1 MKKRFVTILAA
12 VLCLALT
19 MSCAGAESITL
30 NGKTIPAETIQIYA
44 PVSGTAESVSVEAG
58 QKVQA
63 GDAIYT
69 MKTTKVYADHDGKV
83 SGIFGQPGDDA
94 ESVTTRYGAVLY
106 IEESPSFTV
115 SASTSGAYNSMETK
129 YVHPGEYVYVAS
141 RNSVN
146 RTGEGVITAISGT
159 SYTVEIAKGT
169 FLTGETVEV
178 FRDPEYDYQTRIG
191 KGTVTYSDPVAVT
204 GGTGSIVSIAVED
217 GQEVKRGDLLM
228 EIVDGTFD
236 AYVMTGTTITAGV
249 PGVVGTVSVQAG
261 GSVTKDSV
269 AAELYSLETMCAEAS
284 IPEDYISQVH
294 EGDPVTIELSTD
306 LNKRYEGTV
315 VMISS
320 IATEGEEEVTYRV
333 VAEFVPDEDVRFGM
347 SVLMTAG
354 EEEEPAQEEPAEEPE
369 AEKEEKPE
377 AEAEEGKS
385 GKRERPE
392 GMPEWNGYGERPEMP
407 EGGSFGGRAEDATEE
422 SAETNEAQTE
432 GNP

>member
-1 MKKRFVTILAA
+1 MKKRSLICLAA
-12 VLCLALT
+12 VLCMVLAI
-19 MSCAGAESITL
+19 SCAGADSITL

-44 PVSGTAESVSVEAG
+44 PVSGTTESVSVEAG

-63 GDAIYT
+63 DDTIYT

-83 SGIFGQPGDDA
+83 SGIFGRPGDDV
-94 ESVTTRYGAVLY
+94 ECVTTRYGAVLY
-106 IEESPSFTV
+106 IEESPAFTV

-159 SYTVEIAKGT
+159 SYTVEISKGT

-228 EIVDGTFD
+228 ETVDGTFD

-249 PGVVGTVSVQAG
+249 SGVVGSVNVQAG
-261 GSVTKDSV
+261 ESVTKDAV

-284 IPEDYISQVH
+284 IPEDYISQIQ

-306 LNKRYEGTV
+306 MNKTYSGKI
-315 VMISS
+315 VMISA
-320 IATEGEEEVTYRV
+320 IATQREEEVTYRV

-354 EEEEPAQEEPAEEPE
+354 EEEKPVRDEPAEDAE
-369 AEKEEKPE
+369 AEKEEEPE
-377 AEAEEGKS
+377 AEAEEEKH

-392 GMPEWNGYGERPEMP
+392 GMPEWNGEGERPEMP
-407 EGGSFGGRAEDATEE
+407 EGASFGGRTEDVPEEAPETPTE
-422 SAETNEAQTE
+422 A
-432 GNP
+432 NP

>member
-1 MKKRFVTILAA
+1 MKKCLFVCLAA
-12 VLCLALT
+12 ILCVVLA
-19 MSCAGAESITL
+19 MSCAGAETITL

-44 PVSGTAESVSVEAG
+44 PVSGTAGSVSVEAG

-63 GDAIYT
+63 DDTIYT

-106 IEESPSFTV
+106 IEESPAFTV

-159 SYTVEIAKGT
+159 SYTVEISKGT

-228 EIVDGTFD
+228 ETVDGTFD

-249 PGVVGTVSVQAG
+249 PGIVGSVSVQAG
-261 GSVTKDSV
+261 GSVTKDAV
-269 AAELYSLETMCAEAS
+269 AAELYSLETMRAEAS
-284 IPEDYISQVH
+284 IPEDYINQIQ

-306 LNKRYEGTV
+306 MNKTYSGKI
-315 VMISS
+315 VMISA

-354 EEEEPAQEEPAEEPE
+354 EEEQPVRKEPAEDAE
-369 AEKEEKPE
+369 AEKEEEPE
-377 AEAEEGKS
+377 TAAEEEKHGK
-385 GKRERPE
+385 KERPE
-392 GMPEWNGYGERPEMP
+392 GMPEWNGEGERPEIP
-407 EGGSFGGRAEDATEE
+407 EGSSFGGRAEDAPEEAPETPTE
-422 SAETNEAQTE
+422 A
-432 GNP
+432 NP

>member
-1 MKKRFVTILAA
+1 MKKRIMSCLAA
-12 VLCLALT
+12 ILCIMPVL
-19 MSCAGAESITL
+19 SCAGADSITL

-63 GDAIYT
+63 DDAIYT

-83 SGIFGQPGDDA
+83 SGIFGQPGDNA
-94 ESVTTRYGAVLY
+94 ESVTARYGAVLY
-106 IEESPSFTV
+106 IEESPAFTV

-159 SYTVEIAKGT
+159 SYTVEILKGT

-178 FRDPEYDYQTRIG
+178 FRDPEYDYQKRIG

-269 AAELYSLETMCAEAS
+269 AAELYSLETMCTEAS

-315 VMISS
+315 VLISS

-354 EEEEPAQEEPAEEPE
+354 EEEEPVKEEPAEGPE
-369 AEKEEKPE
+369 AEKEEEPE
-377 AEAEEGKS
+377 TEAEEGKS

-392 GMPEWNGYGERPEMP
+392 GRPEWNREGGRPEMP
-407 EGGSFGGRAEDATEE
+407 EGGSFGGRAEDTTEE
-422 SAETNEAQTE
+422 SAETHEARTE